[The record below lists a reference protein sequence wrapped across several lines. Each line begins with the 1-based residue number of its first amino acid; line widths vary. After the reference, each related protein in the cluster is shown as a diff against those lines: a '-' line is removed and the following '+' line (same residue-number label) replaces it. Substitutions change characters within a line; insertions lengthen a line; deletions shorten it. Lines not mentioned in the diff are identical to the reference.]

1 MHQMCAGLN
10 GLASSEQLDPALLG
24 LILPVA
30 KIDLHIAVVRS
41 NESNFIGND
50 NSENT

>member
-10 GLASSEQLDPALLG
+10 GLASSEQLDPALFG